1 MAGLSWNNS
10 TEQLWSNNT
19 LSRKMRAMGQPMV
32 RYRQFCDKDPQY
44 GKRSGQTLLF
54 NKKSNA
60 SGTAVGGRII
70 GIGQPIP
77 RGNFSTT
84 QGSCVAYPSG
94 FAIPWD
100 EEFET
105 FSEFE
110 VRDPISSTL
119 TDDMV
124 KALDWR
130 AWDQFDDTDVA
141 YTPRGAIDTPTYDW
155 TVNGATPSNAATRDW
170 QLWDYK
176 NIIDA
181 LKKGVYGSNTSKQV
195 PPWDGVNY
203 ICIGGVDALRALKDD
218 PDWEKAQYYGDPEK
232 LFSGETGRIYTGRC
246 IEDNHLASTING
258 YKGEAVIFGA
268 DAVTECVATPEEIR
282 EGIPGDFGRDM
293 ALAWYYLGGF
303 KCVWDYSS
311 DADNRIVK
319 IRGTAN

>member
-1 MAGLSWNNS
+1 MAGLSWNNA
-10 TEQLWSNNT
+10 TEQLFTNQT
-19 LSRKMRAMGQPMV
+19 LSRKMRSMGQPMV

-44 GKRSGQTLLF
+44 GKRSGQKLLF

-77 RGNFSTT
+77 RGRFNTT
-84 QGSCVAYPSG
+84 QGECIALPSG

-130 AWDQFDDTDVA
+130 AWDQFDSTDVA
-141 YTPRGAIDTPTYDW
+141 YTPTGPSPDTPEATWD
-155 TVNGATPSNAATRDW
+155 VDGTPSTAATRDW
-170 QLWDYK
+170 QLWDFK
-176 NIIDA
+176 NVIDA
-181 LKKGVYGSNTSKQV
+181 LKKGVYGANSSQPV
-195 PPWDGVNY
+195 QPWDGVNY

-268 DAVTECVATPEEIR
+268 DAVMECVATPEEIR

-303 KCVWDYSS
+303 KCVWDYSTDS
-311 DADNRIVK
+311 DNKIVK